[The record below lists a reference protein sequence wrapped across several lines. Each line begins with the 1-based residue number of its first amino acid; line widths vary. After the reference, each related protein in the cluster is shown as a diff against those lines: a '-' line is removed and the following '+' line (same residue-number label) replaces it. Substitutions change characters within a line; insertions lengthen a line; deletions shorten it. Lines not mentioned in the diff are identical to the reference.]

1 MQLAILLT
9 HQHRILSIAATVD
22 VFQTLNRYF
31 NEEGQKPFF
40 QIHFV
45 TDSGDD
51 AQNLPYDHY
60 QKVSVRENKYFDLIL
75 VPAFKPG
82 AIPQLLKENASF
94 QTWLWNQYT
103 KGAEIASFCTGSF
116 LLAAAGLLKGKI
128 ATTHIDATEALSNSF
143 PDILVHREEIVTDS
157 GDGVY
162 TSGGA
167 TNSFHLK
174 IHLIRKYCGGEKAI
188 RIAKEFAIDLDREQ
202 QICYSNFSQVS
213 FHNDEMIKNVELKIR
228 ENCSMGITIDDVTR
242 DVPTSRRNFVR
253 RFKKATGLTPIA
265 YLQKAK
271 VEKAKKLLEQT
282 RQDVMEVMINSGYN
296 DLKSFRK
303 VFQKHVGM
311 APTAYRTRFSQGA

>member
-9 HQHRILSIAATVD
+9 HQHRVLSMAATVD

-31 NEEGQKPFF
+31 YEEGKEPFF
-40 QIHFV
+40 NIHFL
-45 TDSGDD
+45 TDDPSKSPH
-51 AQNLPYDHY
+51 PYDSY
-60 QKVSVRENKYFDLIL
+60 PNVSLSEERHFDLIL

-82 AIPQLLKENASF
+82 SLPQLLQENALF
-94 QTWLWNQYT
+94 QKWLWKQFT
-103 KGAEIASFCTGSF
+103 EGAEVASFCTGSF
-116 LLAAAGLLKGKI
+116 LLASAGLLSGRI
-128 ATTHIDATEALSNSF
+128 ATTHIDATEALANSF
-143 PDILVHREEIVTDS
+143 PDVLVHREEIVTDS
-157 GDGVY
+157 GDGIY

-202 QICYSNFSQVS
+202 QICYSNFSHLS
-213 FHNDEMIKNVELKIR
+213 FHNDEMIKDVELKIR
-228 ENCSMGITIDDVTR
+228 ENCNLGITIDDVTR
-242 DVPTSRRNFVR
+242 DIPTSRRNFVR
-253 RFKKATGLTPIA
+253 RFKKATGLTPIE

-271 VEKAKKLLEQT
+271 MEKAKKLLEQT

-296 DLKSFRK
+296 DLKSFRQ

-311 APTAYRTRFSQGA
+311 APTAYRARFTQWS